1 MEYLFLVLGIIAVI
15 IFCFNRKAVVPLNTV
30 VLKGVASILLVFTA
44 LFAFIG
50 NPDCPDYLGAC
61 TVAGACMGMIGDIV
75 LDLKYTYSKDSDKF
89 LRMGFISFLIG
100 HIFYYIS
107 LIAAYG
113 AEIENFLHSLCAGV
127 VVFVFVVFSEKIMKI
142 KFGKFKW
149 ITAVYMGVVGL
160 TVGLGFSYILS
171 DRNTHT
177 IMFFV
182 AMILFL
188 LSDMLLSGLYFGTRE
203 KDKKNQVAIT
213 FNHIFYYSAQYLIA
227 ASLILYRG

>member
-1 MEYLFLVLGIIAVI
+1 MEYTFLVLGIVAVI
-15 IFCFNRKAVVPLNTV
+15 VFLFKRKVVVPLSTV
-30 VLKGVASILLVFTA
+30 VAKGISSLLFIFTA

-50 NPDCPDYLGAC
+50 NPDCPDYLGAFA
-61 TVAGACMGMIGDIV
+61 VAGACMGMIGDIV
-75 LDLKYTYSKDSDKF
+75 LDLKYTYPTDADKY
-89 LRMGFISFLIG
+89 LKTGFISFLIG
-100 HIFYYIS
+100 HVFYYCS

-113 AEIENFLHSLCAGV
+113 AEIENFLHSLCAGL
-127 VVFVFVVFSEKIMKI
+127 VVFIFVVFSEKIMKI

-149 ITAVYMGVVGL
+149 ITAIYMGVVGL

-177 IMFFV
+177 VMFFV

-213 FNHIFYYSAQYLIA
+213 FNHIFYYMAQYLIA
-227 ASLILYRG
+227 ASLIFYRG